1 MLIYGGIPQPAFG
14 ASIPFAKISYIA
26 LFRIF
31 MQFSSFSY
39 DVLPA
44 VVLSVLNI
52 NDVRNILIFVTW
64 ILPQH
69 TARTF
74 FSNQSKAGLAR
85 FENSNTKSID
95 HSYLGSIKFY
105 YIVNNIKGRRSF
117 KG

>member
-1 MLIYGGIPQPAFG
+1 
-14 ASIPFAKISYIA
+14 
-26 LFRIF
+26 

-74 FSNQSKAGLAR
+74 FSNQSKAGLAG
-85 FENSNTKSID
+85 FESID